1 MKIDEKEI
9 VKVARLARLDLS
21 GAEKAEFSKQ
31 LNDIIEYVEKISE
44 LDTSE
49 VKPADHIADLNN
61 VTRED
66 LVKESLQSSDLEK
79 IAPRFEKGHIVV
91 PRIIE

>member
-9 VKVARLARLDLS
+9 VKVANLARLDL
-21 GAEKAEFSKQ
+21 ADDEKAEFSKQ
-31 LNDIIEYVEKISE
+31 LNDIIEYVEKINE
-44 LDTSE
+44 LDTSG
-49 VKPADHIADLNN
+49 VKPADHIVEMKN

-66 LVKESLQSSDLEK
+66 SVAKSLEISDIEK
-79 IAPRFEKGHIVV
+79 IAPDFDRGHIVV

>member
-9 VKVARLARLDLS
+9 VKVANLARLDLT
-21 GAEKAEFSKQ
+21 GEEKVEFSKQ
-31 LNDIIEYVEKISE
+31 LNDIIEYVEKVNE

-49 VKPADHIADLNN
+49 VKPADHIVDMKN

-66 LVKESLQSSDLEK
+66 KVEKSLDPSDIEK
-79 IAPRFEKGHIVV
+79 IAPAFDRGHIVV